1 MSRNV
6 RIVILCEDQQHEV
19 FLRRFFKN
27 MGWTLRDLRLE
38 SSPSGRGSAEQ
49 FARERFPLEL
59 KDLRARGGE
68 QVYLVVMVDGDAEG
82 VGARKNSLNE
92 ACKKQGVPPPRD
104 TDRVLV
110 CVPTWNIET
119 WLAYLGGEAV
129 DETKNDYPRLD
140 RPRDCV
146 PLVNNLVE
154 MCRQK
159 NLREPVPTSLKD
171 TCAGYRRVFG

>member
-1 MSRNV
+1 MSRSV
-6 RIVILCEDQQHEV
+6 RIVILCEDQQHEA
-19 FLRRFFKN
+19 FLRRFFRK
-27 MGWTLRDLRLE
+27 MGWTLRHLRVE
-38 SSPSGRGSAEQ
+38 ASPPGQGSAEQ
-49 FARERFPLEL
+49 FVHNRFPVEL
-59 KDLRARGGE
+59 KGLRAMAGE
-68 QVYLVVMVDGDAEG
+68 QVGLIVMVDGDAEG
-82 VGARKNSLNE
+82 VAARKNSLNE
-92 ACKKQGVPPPRD
+92 ACEKHAVPPPRD

-159 NLREPVPTSLKD
+159 TLREPAPTSLED
-171 TCAGYRRVFG
+171 TCTGYRRVFG